1 MCESYH
7 CDGVVEQ
14 RLAEHEDV
22 QKLVDV
28 NLLEHG
34 QDGHGVHGGDDGAEQ
49 QAGQQTHHAQ
59 VSAFDL
65 TYAVQQAAD
74 EKGIPKSAHYSEHED
89 GAQVLREG
97 PYG

>member
-1 MCESYH
+1 MQE
-7 CDGVVEQ
+7 
-14 RLAEHEDV
+14 
-22 QKLVDV
+22 LVYV

-49 QAGQQTHHAQ
+49 QAGQQGHCTQ
-59 VSAFDL
+59 VSALDL
-65 TYAVQQAAD
+65 THAEQHATD
-74 EKGIPKSAHYSEHED
+74 EKGVPQSAHHSEHED